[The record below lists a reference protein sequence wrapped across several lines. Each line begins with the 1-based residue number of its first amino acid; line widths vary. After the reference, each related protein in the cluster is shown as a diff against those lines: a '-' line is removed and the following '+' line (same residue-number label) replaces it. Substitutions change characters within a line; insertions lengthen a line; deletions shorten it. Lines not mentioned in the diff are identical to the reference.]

1 MKNYTEQ
8 RLEEF
13 DEMFGDVWKI
23 TEHTEGHSPKLERQN
38 RQIKVFIAEAIQQSE
53 KEMIKEIQALKI
65 EVGSQDFNA
74 VAEVVKQS
82 IIKVIK

>member
-1 MKNYTEQ
+1 MRKSTEQ
-8 RLEEF
+8 RFEEF

-23 TEHTEGHSPKLERQN
+23 TEHTEGQSPKLERQN
-38 RQIKVFIAEAIQQSE
+38 RQIKVFIAEAIHQSE